1 MSVYHLDVV
10 YQYTV
15 HNTACPLFLLKL
27 LMHVPLKYKNSTVI
41 LLKQLLQSE
50 VARQALLCHC
60 LPPLVLKAR
69 HLSGS
74 AFCLIDISLP
84 EQVVGEFPL
93 GLGLVIEERPTE
105 LSCTFL
111 ALMGTV
117 R

>member
-27 LMHVPLKYKNSTVI
+27 LMYVPLKYKNSTVI

-60 LPPLVLKAR
+60 LPP
-69 HLSGS
+69 LSGS